1 MNGVIIV
8 EDPKPKADEDQAAVG
23 ELVLNYSLQQNVLN
37 KYIYTNIITISN
49 EITSQF
55 EKDTS

>member
-23 ELVLNYSLQQNVLN
+23 ELVLNHSLQQNVLN
-37 KYIYTNIITISN
+37 KYITISI
-49 EITSQF
+49 EIISQF
-55 EKDTS
+55 EW